1 MGESIGDKIEEF
13 FELLSD
19 TIDRFFMKRNID
31 NVIREKRVEQ
41 ELLRQLIFFI
51 HDKALRELKR
61 ELAIKYQD
69 LTPEQIDEL
78 NLEELLNRM
87 QNNPDNAQN
96 IIKDFAGKYDIP
108 GLEEFLKSY
117 LEIPEIVLL
126 KEEGVIYEAVGKVLK
141 GKDFD
146 KIRKTLKQYG
156 DYGEAWDETFYN
168 FIFGIFDMFCKGKFA
183 VKIKCTAQEPPLY
196 FYFTIQELYEVYP
209 VFPPLFDQVAI
220 PLNIERYSQ
229 YLEEMIP
236 EALEVTKETH
246 RLAKALSSFQ
256 EKFFLQKKRIEQTV
270 EVFQG
275 FIGKEV
281 KDGRMSLDE
290 AREILNKWLA
300 VIKEALRK

>member
-78 NLEELLNRM
+78 HLEELVNRI

-126 KEEGVIYEAVGKVLK
+126 KEEGVIYEAVGEVLK
-141 GKDFD
+141 GKNFYGIG
-146 KIRKTLKQYG
+146 KIFKRYG
-156 DYGEAWDETFYN
+156 NIAEAE
-168 FIFGIFDMFCKGKFA
+168 GIFYAVIFEILDMFCKGKFVA
-183 VKIKCTAQEPPLY
+183 KIECTAQEPPLY
-196 FYFTIQELYEVYP
+196 FYFTLQELYEVYP

-246 RLAKALSSFQ
+246 RLAKALSSFL

-275 FIGKEV
+275 FMGKEV
-281 KDGRMSLDE
+281 KDGRISLDE

-300 VIKEALRK
+300 VIREALRK